1 MFTKTRVALGALA
14 AAALLAGGATAA
26 TAQASAPAP
35 GHLTLD
41 IQGTALRFFSN
52 TGPITGWPT
61 KPLVPGDRIISQDRI
76 LQSGVVVGHDDEVC
90 TVAFTRDAV
99 CQNMF
104 ILSGQGDVHSSYDIR
119 WPASG
124 RSGPPSF
131 DGVIDGGTGRFRAA
145 HGWFHCQ
152 TLPNGQAQITATI
165 NGGG

>member
-35 GHLTLD
+35 GHLTFD

-61 KPLVPGDRIISQDRI
+61 KPLVPGDRIISQDRV

-90 TVAFTRDAV
+90 TVAFTRDAL

-104 ILSGQGDVHSSYDIR
+104 ILSGQGDVHSSYDIH

-145 HGWFHCQ
+145 HGWFHYQ